1 MTVEDFCSNIETRMR
16 GGFNSVVVLKVIES
30 YKVPIHGYLITKTLD
45 KLTDGVLYIQAGT
58 LYPLLKKLEDD
69 GLVTHEMVDSKKGP
83 KRKIY
88 RMTPDGR
95 KALNRA
101 LIEIDDVFNAIS
113 VVRKIDWTKVHEEQK
128 AK

>member
-1 MTVEDFCSNIETRMR
+1 
-16 GGFNSVVVLKVIES
+16 
-30 YKVPIHGYLITKTLD
+30 
-45 KLTDGVLYIQAGT
+45 
-58 LYPLLKKLEDD
+58 
-69 GLVTHEMVDSKKGP
+69 
-83 KRKIY
+83 
-88 RMTPDGR
+88 MTPDGR

>member
-1 MTVEDFCSNIETRMR
+1 MR